1 MAKRKTLKVKDLRP
15 DRISSDQLEKLQAA
29 VRSLQ
34 NYQNQIG
41 ALETRKHEMLHLC
54 FQINDIISK
63 MREEFKEEYG
73 FADINIEDGSIKY
86 EKDEQANS

>member
-1 MAKRKTLKVKDLRP
+1 MAKRKTPKVKDLRP
-15 DRISSDQLEKLQAA
+15 DRIKGDQLEKLQAA

-54 FQINDIISK
+54 FQISDMISK
-63 MREEFKEEYG
+63 MRSEFKEEYG
-73 FADINIEDGSIKY
+73 SADINIEDGSIKY

>member
-1 MAKRKTLKVKDLRP
+1 MAKRKTPKVKDLRP
-15 DRISSDQLEKLQAA
+15 DRINSDQLEKLQAA

-54 FQINDIISK
+54 FQASDMISK
-63 MREEFKEEYG
+63 MRSEFKKEYG
-73 FADINIEDGSIKY
+73 SADINIEDGSIKY
-86 EKDEQANS
+86 TEDEQANS